1 VATEIRPAP
10 LDAVREIRH
19 VVLRPHQRPDEIV
32 YEHDADADA
41 LHLGAYVDGAL
52 VAIASLTREPPPRAD
67 DPTAWRVRGMATLP
81 AHRDRG
87 LGGELLER
95 CIEHARERGGTW
107 VWLNGR
113 VPASRFYER
122 HGFAARGHVFEPPHL
137 GPHREFRRDLR

>member
-10 LDAVREIRH
+10 LDAVRAIRH

-32 YEHDADADA
+32 YEHDDDADA
-41 LHLGAYVDGAL
+41 LHLGAYVEGAL

-67 DPTAWRVRGMATLP
+67 DPGAWRVRGMATLP

-122 HGFAARGHVFEPPHL
+122 HGFAARGDVFEPPHL